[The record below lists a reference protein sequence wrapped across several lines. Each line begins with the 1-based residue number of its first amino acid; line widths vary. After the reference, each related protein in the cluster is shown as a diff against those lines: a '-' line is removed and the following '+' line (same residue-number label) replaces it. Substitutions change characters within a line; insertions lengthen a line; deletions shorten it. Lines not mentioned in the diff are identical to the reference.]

1 MSDLSDAYAQA
12 TEEKNDSLTQ
22 RENCAYAATFLS
34 AIQRVYDRFFEYTV
48 DPATGAIT
56 ATAAK
61 DAWNGA
67 GVGLSADLRSDL
79 EDLLNELYTNVY
91 NINHPA

>member
-1 MSDLSDAYAQA
+1 MSDLSNAYAQA
-12 TEEKNDSLTQ
+12 VEEKNDSLTQ

-34 AIQRVYDRFFEYTV
+34 AIQRVYDKFFEYTV
-48 DPATGAIT
+48 DTGTGAIT

-61 DAWNGA
+61 DAWDDA
-67 GVGLSADLRSDL
+67 GVGLSSDLRADLEAL
-79 EDLLNELYTNVY
+79 TNELYTNIY